1 MSDHDWESEFLSEV
15 IDYIPEIANKW
26 NFIGIK
32 LKQGNLVS
40 QIEHREKRDSDK
52 LTSIIQAWLEGAN
65 RPQDELKAWETI
77 VDVLDSPSI
86 CHGAMARKI
95 EKKKL
100 TPRQVVQQGMEQD
113 GNEQD
118 GRLSPSATGSETD
131 SVEDYGSR
139 LEADYGQNEGQRCI
153 PVGVLMQ
160 FCRGVLR
167 MRIQRSDGKYGHASG
182 FFVELNSSHW
192 IITTCH
198 TLLNKDDGELMK
210 EGKHDDIDDLL
221 GKMMTHLRSC
231 TFFLPNEQFE
241 LAQLEKPLDA
251 IVPDIRH
258 LVEDPVSVFLLTVNM
273 YTH

>member
-1 MSDHDWESEFLSEV
+1 MQNVQDLSGEPESNLGKILDRWLENPPEKYPVGWESIVRVLESEGV
-15 IDYIPEIANKW
+15 
-26 NFIGIK
+26 
-32 LKQGNLVS
+32 Q
-40 QIEHREKRDSDK
+40 
-52 LTSIIQAWLEGAN
+52 
-65 RPQDELKAWETI
+65 LKALAKDI
-77 VDVLDSPSI
+77 
-86 CHGAMARKI
+86 RK
-95 EKKKL
+95 EKMQN
-100 TPRQVVQQGMEQD
+100 PGQVGKQRMEQD
-113 GNEQD
+113 GNEVI
-118 GRLSPSATGSETD
+118 SPTQETHHRDPKQYPSELAEETD
-131 SVEDYGSR
+131 STEDYGSR

-198 TLLNKDDGELMK
+198 TLLDKADGELMMK
-210 EGKHDDIDDLL
+210 GKYKDIADLYE
-221 GKMMTHLRSC
+221 KMMMNLRSC

-241 LAQLEKPLDA
+241 LTQLEEPLDA